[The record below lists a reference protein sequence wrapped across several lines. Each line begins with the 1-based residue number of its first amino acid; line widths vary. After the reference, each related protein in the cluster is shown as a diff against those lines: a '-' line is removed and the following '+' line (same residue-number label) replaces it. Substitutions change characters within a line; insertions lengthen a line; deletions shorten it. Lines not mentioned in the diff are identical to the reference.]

1 VTQFVY
7 GAPSAPVI
15 ERPRCWG
22 RSFDE
27 MSSEC
32 RRCGFQNSCKDEIIR
47 CNINRP
53 APMQQYQAP
62 YGPAPAV
69 PYTQPMQAQPV
80 VFQQQQQV
88 AGFRPQ
94 FQQQQQIQHQP
105 PQQLAQEAAQRA
117 MLMNTVQPMQQPPYG
132 WLHDPLYYTMAA
144 TPPPV
149 RPQMTGE
156 GFVERVVKN
165 AGLAMVE
172 ALFGQCFLAVRQLIL
187 PPRQQ
192 EKPVID
198 VTPPGV
204 QPPFK

>member
-1 VTQFVY
+1 MQFQY
-7 GAPSAPVI
+7 GTPSAPVV

-27 MSSEC
+27 MSGEC

-53 APMQQYQAP
+53 APMQQYQPA

-69 PYTQPMQAQPV
+69 PYAVPQQAPPMQYQQP
-80 VFQQQQQV
+80 QAPLMQ
-88 AGFRPQ
+88 R
-94 FQQQQQIQHQP
+94 P

-117 MLMNTVQPMQQPPYG
+117 MMMNTVQMTQQPPYG
-132 WLHDPLYYTMAA
+132 WMHDPLYYTMAA

-149 RPQMTGE
+149 RPQMMGE
-156 GFVERVVKN
+156 SFGGRVAKN
-165 AGLAMVE
+165 IFLAMIE

-187 PPRQQ
+187 PPAPPMST
-192 EKPVID
+192 EPKVIES
-198 VTPPGV
+198 VPQPGV
-204 QPPFK
+204 PQVPFKQ

>member
-1 VTQFVY
+1 MAQFQY
-7 GAPSAPVI
+7 GTPSAPVI

-22 RSFDE
+22 RTYDE
-27 MSSEC
+27 MTGEC

-53 APMQQYQAP
+53 APMQQYQPMYGQPPMMPYAAP
-62 YGPAPAV
+62 
-69 PYTQPMQAQPV
+69 QQLNQPV
-80 VFQQQQQV
+80 IYQQQQV
-88 AGFRPQ
+88 AGVPIRPQ
-94 FQQQQQIQHQP
+94 QNQ
-105 PQQLAQEAAQRA
+105 QQLAQETAQRA

-149 RPQMTGE
+149 RPQMQGE
-156 GFVERVVKN
+156 GFMERVVKN

-187 PPRQQ
+187 PPKV
-192 EKPVID
+192 EPKPAID
-198 VTPPGV
+198 VTPQPNM